1 MNHYPV
7 DNAIGFRITYPL
19 DTLDSDLSGGY
30 RYPTF
35 QQPGLVLLVV
45 LRLLRK
51 RMDHNNKFKNTARVI
66 KHFLQVLKL
75 SKEFLPLSLPH
86 YEGHTKR
93 LKLVTKLFNT
103 ILHLL
108 LRNR

>member
-1 MNHYPV
+1 
-7 DNAIGFRITYPL
+7 
-19 DTLDSDLSGGY
+19 
-30 RYPTF
+30 
-35 QQPGLVLLVV
+35 
-45 LRLLRK
+45 
-51 RMDHNNKFKNTARVI
+51 MDHKNKFKNTARVI
-66 KHFLQVLKL
+66 KHVLQVLKL

-86 YEGHTKR
+86 VNIMRGTKR

>member
-1 MNHYPV
+1 M

-19 DTLDSDLSGGY
+19 E

-35 QQPGLVLLVV
+35 QQPVPVVLAV

-66 KHFLQVLKL
+66 KHVLQVLKL

-86 YEGHTKR
+86 
-93 LKLVTKLFNT
+93 VNT
-103 ILHLL
+103 MRDIQKG
-108 LRNR
+108 